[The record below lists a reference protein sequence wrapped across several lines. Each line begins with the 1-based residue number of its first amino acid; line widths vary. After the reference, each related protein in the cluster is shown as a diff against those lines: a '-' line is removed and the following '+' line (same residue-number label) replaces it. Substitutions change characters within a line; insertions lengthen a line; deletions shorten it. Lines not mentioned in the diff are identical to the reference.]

1 MKVHLGKGK
10 SEIIITGL
18 MFLCLFTLFPTEAVT
33 NNSVN
38 GAPGSMK
45 IGWGS
50 SDITP
55 DRSVVITGGSAVRIS
70 QGVSDPI
77 TATALVIDS
86 PEDLAIM
93 VSTDLIGISDLLN
106 ERIKENVAKR
116 LPDMDFKKIFFNS
129 THTHTAPDQATSPAL
144 DEMHKKYGIDV
155 PEAWARWGYDMGVM
169 TAEEYADFAAERIA
183 EAIEQAWKNK
193 APGGVSYGLAHA
205 SIGQNRLTA
214 YYDGSSQMYGSTSDP
229 NFSNMEGY
237 EDHSVNLIYTW
248 DSNGE
253 LTGLVV
259 NVSIPSQVQYGST
272 ISSDYWYETRI
283 ELRQRLGKGLFVLPQ
298 CSAAGDQSPRIM
310 IDHRAEKRMEKITGR
325 TQREQIAVRIADA
338 VESILPFMEKNIE
351 WNPVFKHKTEVVELN
366 RRALTKEDIIKPM
379 STFHN
384 PVKESVEQAFDRLL
398 GEYKKLVKELDENP
412 KMKEKPNWFVPVSS
426 VHWLLGRA
434 YSTIQR
440 YEFQKTNKMLLIE
453 VHVVR
458 IGDMAIA
465 TNPFELYLDYGMQM
479 KARSKSIHTFVVE
492 LSGPTRGY
500 LPTYRAVAGGAYGAI
515 PQSTLIGPDGGRD
528 LVDQTLGLID
538 SLWE

>member
-1 MKVHLGKGK
+1 MRTYLKKCK
-10 SEIIITGL
+10 SEIFISGL
-18 MFLCLFTLFPTEAVT
+18 LVLFVLTLLPIEALT
-33 NNSVN
+33 NNALNS
-38 GAPGSMK
+38 APGSLK

-70 QGVSDPI
+70 QGVSDPV
-77 TATALVIDS
+77 TATALVIES

-106 ERIKENVAKR
+106 DRIKEEVSKR
-116 LPDMDFKKIFFNS
+116 LPDMDFRKIFFNS
-129 THTHTAPDQATSPAL
+129 THTHTAPDQGTSPDL
-144 DEMHKKYGIDV
+144 HEMHKKYGINI

-169 TAEEYADFAAERIA
+169 TAEEYANFAAARIA
-183 EAIEQAWKNK
+183 SAIEQAWKNR

-214 YYDGSSQMYGSTSDP
+214 YYDGSSQMYGKTNDP

-248 DSNGE
+248 DSKGK

-272 ISSDYWYETRI
+272 ISSDYWHETRL
-283 ELRQRLGKGLFVLPQ
+283 ELRKRWGEGLFVLPQ

-325 TQREQIAVRIADA
+325 TQREQIGVKIADA

-351 WNPVFKHKTEVVELN
+351 WNPVFKHKTEVIELN
-366 RRALTKEDIIKPM
+366 RRALTKEDITKPM

-384 PVKESVEQAFDRLL
+384 PVTESVEQAFDRLL
-398 GEYKKLVKELDENP
+398 VEYKKIVKELDENP
-412 KMKEKPNWFVPVSS
+412 QMKEKPNWFVQVSS

-440 YEFQKTNKMLLIE
+440 YEFQKTNKTLPIE

-500 LPTYRAVAGGAYGAI
+500 LPTSRAVAGGAYGAI

-528 LVDQTLGLID
+528 LVNQTLGLID
-538 SLWE
+538 SMWD